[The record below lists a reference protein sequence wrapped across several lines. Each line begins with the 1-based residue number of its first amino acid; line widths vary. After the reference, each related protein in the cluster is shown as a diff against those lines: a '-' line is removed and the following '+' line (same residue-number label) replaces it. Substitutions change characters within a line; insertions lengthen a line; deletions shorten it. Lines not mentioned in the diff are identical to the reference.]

1 MNSEGLGETPSR
13 ITCRATPQQSPPASP
28 GASPGASR
36 LASAGASTRGI
47 VRTLLAACVLLA
59 AVPATLP
66 AQDAEP
72 DADPFASDPQTMTVE
87 ELERYIA
94 EQRSRLRQVRENRDI
109 TAEKARRVREEL
121 ARKEAERRAMAAE
134 LDTLCRERDALEPG
148 SLEDCLAQIDDGE
161 NR

>member
-1 MNSEGLGETPSR
+1 M
-13 ITCRATPQQSPPASP
+13 
-28 GASPGASR
+28 
-36 LASAGASTRGI
+36 
-47 VRTLLAACVLLA
+47 LLVLCALLVA
-59 AVPATLP
+59 MPATSP

-72 DADPFASDPQTMTVE
+72 DAEPLASDPRTMTVE

-121 ARKEAERRAMAAE
+121 ARKEADRRAKAAE
-134 LDTLCRERDALEPG
+134 LDTLCRERETLEPG
-148 SLEDCLAQIDDGE
+148 SLEDCLAQIDADE